1 MLDLYGQF
9 EPSPWQL
16 LQLGF
21 FSLKF
26 HFGKSPPLS
35 INPKSAEWANSG
47 GCAPEIGNKKA
58 ARRRLSCAM
67 EPATG
72 LEPVTPALRERCSTN

>member
-1 MLDLYGQF
+1 MRFPKGITFGGVFCFCVESGQRGDA
-9 EPSPWQL
+9 W
-16 LQLGF
+16 
-21 FSLKF
+21 
-26 HFGKSPPLS
+26 
-35 INPKSAEWANSG
+35 IG

>member
-1 MLDLYGQF
+1 MSPVDRGF
-9 EPSPWQL
+9 PFGEPWSAGFL
-16 LQLGF
+16 FLNRGVADGVVLG
-21 FSLKF
+21 LT
-26 HFGKSPPLS
+26 G
-35 INPKSAEWANSG
+35 AR
-47 GCAPEIGNKKA
+47 EIGNKKA

>member
-1 MLDLYGQF
+1 M
-9 EPSPWQL
+9 SPVDRGFR
-16 LQLGF
+16 LGDRGWRGF
-21 FSLKF
+21 VV
-26 HFGKSPPLS
+26 
-35 INPKSAEWANSG
+35 EWGLPG
-47 GCAPEIGNKKA
+47 GVVIGLTGAREIGNKKA

>member
-1 MLDLYGQF
+1 M
-9 EPSPWQL
+9 SPVDR
-16 LQLGF
+16 GF
-21 FSLKF
+21 LF
-26 HFGKSPPLS
+26 
-35 INPKSAEWANSG
+35 G
-47 GCAPEIGNKKA
+47 GCGRRGFVVEWGLPGGVVIGLTGAREIGNKKA